1 MYDVTVN
8 LLTNNELYKPFF
20 IYLSW
25 MTMHYVA
32 AHIYSEFCINWSIT
46 GYLFSPITVT
56 SPLCKGL
63 SWIIY
68 ESSNSLS
75 GIFVFVGST
84 ITIYLSKLKIN

>member
-1 MYDVTVN
+1 MNEVSLN
-8 LLTNNELYKPFF
+8 FLTQNEMYKPLL

-46 GYLFSPITVT
+46 GYIFSPFTVT

-63 SWIIY
+63 NWIIY

-75 GIFVFVGST
+75 AIFVFLGST
-84 ITIYLSKLKIN
+84 VTLYLSKININ